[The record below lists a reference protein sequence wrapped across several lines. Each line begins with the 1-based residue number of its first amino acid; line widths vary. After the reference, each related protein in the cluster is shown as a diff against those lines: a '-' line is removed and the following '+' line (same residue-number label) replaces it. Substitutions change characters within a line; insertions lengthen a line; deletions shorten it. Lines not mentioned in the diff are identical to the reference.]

1 MSNEIKNN
9 NSNFGQNLLES
20 LNIKLVVGSILSIFL
35 IFLLW
40 ESTYKYSCLSLI
52 FPIIILLVIST
63 SFISKKM
70 QERICHKNCYINN
83 SSILAKFLTSR
94 IMVTIFYIIVSIFMA
109 ITIMQNILEFTSQ
122 LWTYFLIHIFLV
134 IYLYKFFL
142 RMLKNTINESFL
154 KIYVR
159 EITINM
165 SSLILFLVYVFIII
179 KFGYLPEYMDDTLEL
194 TLQNATNS
202 VKSDCIYIDYILR
215 IKTEIDASFWF
226 MLNQGTEILKEK
238 YFVAMVWL
246 TFIFINGFALLG
258 INRFI
263 VQTVYFLDDFLNKQ
277 KDVYE
282 K

>member
-52 FPIIILLVIST
+52 FPIIILFVIST

-122 LWTYFLIHIFLV
+122 LWTYFLIHILLV
-134 IYLYKFFL
+134 IYLYKIFL

-159 EITINM
+159 EITINI

-277 KDVYE
+277 KDAYE

>member
-52 FPIIILLVIST
+52 FPIIILFVIST

-122 LWTYFLIHIFLV
+122 LWTYFLIHILLV
-134 IYLYKFFL
+134 IYLYKIFL

-277 KDVYE
+277 KDAYE